1 MAEPIG
7 ALHAELSAG
16 HAQFAADMGK
26 AKRAVQ
32 NSAKGMET
40 SMMMAKKGFDAGSA
54 SLLTF
59 KIKALAAAAATGLLI
74 KSMIKTA
81 DEYTLLDNKLKV
93 VTKSQTELANAQEQL
108 YQISLRSHVAY
119 GISVDM
125 YQRFQR
131 SSDSLGTSQAEVLRI
146 VETLNKAMIIGGSTS
161 AEASNALIQL
171 AQGFAAGA
179 LRGEEFRSVVEQTPR
194 VTKLLT
200 DYLKTDI
207 GGLRKM
213 AYDGKLTADIL
224 TAAFSSAA
232 QTIDEEFGKMQP
244 TISQAMTD
252 LRTVFG
258 KLIADSD
265 QAAGGTNQ
273 IATEISNLAKT
284 IGEEREGIIELLST
298 MFFMAGKVVKAFGN
312 IGQSIRGWAAVK
324 RGDLGFFEFSGMN
337 ADELDDWLKKYDG
350 EASRIQQQ
358 IDRKTAELRSVIPRG
373 TTAKGRGQ
381 YADQIQQLKDEIA
394 ALEAAKAD
402 LAAKTAAAHATPA
415 KKTGGAGSTANAGT
429 GGGKS
434 GRDDVSERGQAA
446 IKDLERELALLGDT
460 TEVEKVLWEL
470 ENGRY
475 ADLST
480 AHKARIETLTR
491 EIQAGKEAIDAKKA
505 EADAAEEADK
515 QRIASMEQLM
525 GRMQE
530 YYEEHD
536 SAVANF
542 EDDYRQAVMTTQ
554 EYELAK
560 LQERYDAYAEH
571 IEDKAAL
578 DRWYEEESAKIAEG
592 GKKAASDMSE
602 FQIQAYRSMQ
612 SAMSEFLFDPFED
625 GLDGM
630 LRSFADMIRKLLAE
644 ALAAQIL
651 KSLLGGDF
659 GSGGKVG
666 GLLGGLFGAATGIA
680 SSGGGGLG
688 SGEVFGVVEAHGDAF
703 KNGRLIPFAHG
714 GIVDRPTV
722 FPMAQGAG
730 LMGEAGPEAVLP
742 LARTAG
748 GDLGVNVA
756 SEKQQD
762 PIENNVR
769 IINVLDPS
777 VVGNYL
783 STAAGERMIVNYMQR
798 NKKVLQ

>member
-1 MAEPIG
+1 
-7 ALHAELSAG
+7 
-16 HAQFAADMGK
+16 
-26 AKRAVQ
+26 
-32 NSAKGMET
+32 
-40 SMMMAKKGFDAGSA
+40 
-54 SLLTF
+54 
-59 KIKALAAAAATGLLI
+59 
-74 KSMIKTA
+74 
-81 DEYTLLDNKLKV
+81 
-93 VTKSQTELANAQEQL
+93 
-108 YQISLRSHVAY
+108 
-119 GISVDM
+119 
-125 YQRFQR
+125 
-131 SSDSLGTSQAEVLRI
+131 
-146 VETLNKAMIIGGSTS
+146 
-161 AEASNALIQL
+161 
-171 AQGFAAGA
+171 
-179 LRGEEFRSVVEQTPR
+179 
-194 VTKLLT
+194 
-200 DYLKTDI
+200 
-207 GGLRKM
+207 
-213 AYDGKLTADIL
+213 
-224 TAAFSSAA
+224 
-232 QTIDEEFGKMQP
+232 
-244 TISQAMTD
+244 
-252 LRTVFG
+252 
-258 KLIADSD
+258 
-265 QAAGGTNQ
+265 
-273 IATEISNLAKT
+273 
-284 IGEEREGIIELLST
+284 

-373 TTAKGRGQ
+373 TTAKGRGK
-381 YADQIQQLKDEIA
+381 YADQIKQIKDEIA
-394 ALEAAKAD
+394 TLEKAKAD
-402 LAAKTAAAHATPA
+402 LAAKTAAAHIPTTTA
-415 KKTGGAGSTANAGT
+415 KVTGDSGGGAS
-429 GGGKS
+429 K
-434 GRDDVSERGQAA
+434 RDAVIERGQAA

-460 TEVEKVLWEL
+460 TEIEKVLWEL

-515 QRIASMEQLM
+515 QRIASMDQLM

-542 EDDYRQAVMTTQ
+542 EDDYRQAIMTTQ
-554 EYELAK
+554 EYELAR

-571 IEDKAAL
+571 IDDKVAL
-578 DRWYEEESAKIAEG
+578 DKWYEEEKKKIADS
-592 GKKAASDMSE
+592 GKNATSELTE

-630 LRSFADMIRKLLAE
+630 LRSFADMIRKMLAE

-651 KSLLGGDF
+651 KSLLGGSF
-659 GSGGKVG
+659 GSGGSIG
-666 GLLGGLFGAATGIA
+666 GLLGGLFGSAKGNAF
-680 SSGGGGLG
+680 SGGR
-688 SGEVFGVVEAHGDAF
+688 V
-703 KNGRLIPFAHG
+703 IPFAHG

-783 STAAGERMIVNYMQR
+783 STAAGERLIVNYMQR
-798 NKKVLQ
+798 NKRVLT

>member
-1 MAEPIG
+1 MASE
-7 ALHAELSAG
+7 
-16 HAQFAADMGK
+16 GK
-26 AKRAVQ
+26 I
-32 NSAKGMET
+32 T
-40 SMMMAKKGFDAGSA
+40 SGV
-54 SLLTF
+54 
-59 KIKALAAAAATGLLI
+59 
-74 KSMIKTA
+74 MIEA
-81 DEYTLLDNKLKV
+81 
-93 VTKSQTELANAQEQL
+93 
-108 YQISLRSHVAY
+108 
-119 GISVDM
+119 
-125 YQRFQR
+125 F
-131 SSDSLGTSQAEVLRI
+131 
-146 VETLNKAMIIGGSTS
+146 STS
-161 AEASNALIQL
+161 
-171 AQGFAAGA
+171 
-179 LRGEEFRSVVEQTPR
+179 
-194 VTKLLT
+194 
-200 DYLKTDI
+200 
-207 GGLRKM
+207 
-213 AYDGKLTADIL
+213 
-224 TAAFSSAA
+224 A
-232 QTIDEEFGKMQP
+232 QTIDAEFGKMQP

-258 KLIADSD
+258 RLIADSD
-265 QAAGGTNQ
+265 KAGGGTNQ
-273 IATEISNLAKT
+273 IAIEISNLAKT

-298 MFFMAGKVVKAFGN
+298 MFSMAGKVVKAFGN
-312 IGQSIRGWAAVK
+312 IGQSIRGWSAVK

-373 TTAKGRGQ
+373 TTAKGRGK
-381 YADQIQQLKDEIA
+381 YADQIAQIKDEIA
-394 ALEAAKAD
+394 TLEKAKAD
-402 LAAKTAAAHATPA
+402 LSAKTAAAHIPTTAKVTGATA
-415 KKTGGAGSTANAGT
+415 KGDSGDGT
-429 GGGKS
+429 SK
-434 GRDDVSERGQAA
+434 RDDVSGRGQAA

-460 TEVEKVLWEL
+460 TDVEKVLWEL

-515 QRIASMEQLM
+515 QRIASMDQLM

-571 IEDKAAL
+571 IDDKVAL
-578 DRWYEEESAKIAEG
+578 DRWYEEEKKKITDS
-592 GKKAASDMSE
+592 GKNATSELTE

-630 LRSFADMIRKLLAE
+630 LRSFSDMIRKMLAE

-651 KSLLGGDF
+651 TGLFGKDF
-659 GSGGKVG
+659 GGGGALG
-666 GLLGGLFGAATGIA
+666 GLLGGLFGSAKGNAF
-680 SSGGGGLG
+680 SG
-688 SGEVFGVVEAHGDAF
+688 
-703 KNGRLIPFAHG
+703 GRLIPFAHG

-798 NKKVLQ
+798 NKRVLT

>member
-1 MAEPIG
+1 MAEPVG
-7 ALHAELSAG
+7 ALHTELSAG
-16 HAQFAADMGK
+16 HAQFDADMGK
-26 AKRAVQ
+26 VKRSVQTAAK
-32 NSAKGMET
+32 SMST

-54 SLLTF
+54 ALLTF
-59 KIKALAAAAATGLLI
+59 KVKALAAAAATGLLI

-81 DEYTLLDNKLKV
+81 DEYTLLDNRLKV

-265 QAAGGTNQ
+265 KAGGGTNK
-273 IATEISNLAKT
+273 IAIEISNLAKT

-358 IDRKTAELRSVIPRG
+358 IDRKTAELSSVVPKG
-373 TTAKGRGQ
+373 TTAKGRGK
-381 YADQIQQLKDEIA
+381 YAAQIKQIKDEIA
-394 ALEAAKAD
+394 TLEKAKAD
-402 LAAKTAAAHATPA
+402 LAAKTAAAHIPTTAKVTGATA
-415 KKTGGAGSTANAGT
+415 KGDLGDGT
-429 GGGKS
+429 SK
-434 GRDDVSERGQAA
+434 RDDVSGRGQAA

-515 QRIASMEQLM
+515 QRIASMDQLM

-542 EDDYRQAVMTTQ
+542 EDDYRQAIMTTQ

-571 IEDKAAL
+571 IDDKVAL
-578 DRWYEEESAKIAEG
+578 DKWYEEEKKKIADSGE
-592 GKKAASDMSE
+592 KTASDMTE
-602 FQIQAYRSMQ
+602 FQVQAYRSMQ

-630 LRSFADMIRKLLAE
+630 LRSFTDMIRKMLAE

-651 KSLLGGDF
+651 KSLLGEDF
-659 GSGGKVG
+659 GSGGSTG
-666 GLLGGLFGAATGIA
+666 GLLGGLFGSAKGNAF
-680 SSGGGGLG
+680 SGG
-688 SGEVFGVVEAHGDAF
+688 
-703 KNGRLIPFAHG
+703 RMIPFAHG

-783 STAAGERMIVNYMQR
+783 YTAAGERMIVNYMQR

>member
-1 MAEPIG
+1 
-7 ALHAELSAG
+7 
-16 HAQFAADMGK
+16 MGK

-32 NSAKGMET
+32 TNAKGMET
-40 SMMMAKKGFDAGSA
+40 SMMMAKKGFDASSA

-59 KIKALAAAAATGLLI
+59 RVKALAAAAATGLLI
-74 KSMIKTA
+74 KSMTKTA
-81 DEYTLLDNKLKV
+81 DEYQLLNNKLRL
-93 VTKSQTELANAQEQL
+93 VTKSSAELTAVQEGL
-108 YQISLRSHVAY
+108 YRQALASHSSY
-119 GISVDM
+119 SSSVDL
-125 YQRFQR
+125 YSRFAKATET
-131 SSDSLGTSQAEVLRI
+131 LGTSQNELLRI
-146 VETLNKAMIIGGSTS
+146 TETLNKAMIISGATQQ
-161 AEASNALIQL
+161 EASNGIIQL
-171 AQGFAAGA
+171 SQGMASGV
-179 LRGEEFRSVVEQTPR
+179 LRGEEFNSIMENGSRIARMLS
-194 VTKLLT
+194 
-200 DYLKTDI
+200 DYLEVDI
-207 GGLRKM
+207 GTLRKM
-213 AYDGKLTADIL
+213 ASEGKITSGVMIE
-224 TAAFSSAA
+224 AFSTSA
-232 QTIDEEFGKMQP
+232 QTIDAEFGKMQP

-298 MFFMAGKVVKAFGN
+298 MFSMAGKVVKAFGN
-312 IGQSIRGWAAVK
+312 IGQSIRGWSAVK

-402 LAAKTAAAHATPA
+402 LAAKTAAAHIPATA
-415 KKTGGAGSTANAGT
+415 KVTGDSGGGAS
-429 GGGKS
+429 K
-434 GRDDVSERGQAA
+434 RDAVIERGQAA

-460 TEVEKVLWEL
+460 TDVEKVLWEL
-470 ENGRY
+470 ENGRF

-480 AHKARIETLTR
+480 AHKARIESLTR

-515 QRIASMEQLM
+515 QRIASMDQLM

-542 EDDYRQAVMTTQ
+542 EDDYRQAIMTTQ
-554 EYELAK
+554 EYELAR

-571 IEDKAAL
+571 IDDKVAL
-578 DRWYEEESAKIAEG
+578 DKWYEEEKKKIADS
-592 GKKAASDMSE
+592 GKNATSELTE

-630 LRSFADMIRKLLAE
+630 LRSFADMIRKMLAE

-651 KSLLGGDF
+651 KSLLGGSF
-659 GSGGKVG
+659 GSGGSIG
-666 GLLGGLFGAATGIA
+666 GLLGGLFGSAKGNAF
-680 SSGGGGLG
+680 SGGR
-688 SGEVFGVVEAHGDAF
+688 V
-703 KNGRLIPFAHG
+703 IPFAHG

-783 STAAGERMIVNYMQR
+783 STAAGERLIVNYMQR
-798 NKKVLQ
+798 NKRVLT

>member
-16 HAQFAADMGK
+16 HAQFEADMGK

-32 NSAKGMET
+32 TNAKGMET

-74 KSMIKTA
+74 KSMTKTA
-81 DEYTLLDNKLKV
+81 DEYQLLNNKLRL
-93 VTKSQTELANAQEQL
+93 VTKSSAELTAVQEGL
-108 YQISLRSHVAY
+108 YRQALASHSSY
-119 GISVDM
+119 SSSVDL
-125 YQRFQR
+125 YSRFAKATET
-131 SSDSLGTSQAEVLRI
+131 LGTSQNELLRI
-146 VETLNKAMIIGGSTS
+146 TETLNKAMIISGATQQ
-161 AEASNALIQL
+161 EASNGIIQL
-171 AQGFAAGA
+171 SQGMASGV
-179 LRGEEFRSVVEQTPR
+179 LRGEEFNSIMENGSRIARMLS
-194 VTKLLT
+194 
-200 DYLKTDI
+200 DYLGVDI
-207 GGLRKM
+207 GQLRKM
-213 AYDGKLTADIL
+213 ASEGKITSETMIK
-224 TAAFSSAA
+224 AFSTSA
-232 QTIDEEFGKMQP
+232 QTIDAEFGKMQP

-298 MFFMAGKVVKAFGN
+298 MFSMAGKVVKAFGN
-312 IGQSIRGWAAVK
+312 IGQSIRGWSAVK

-460 TEVEKVLWEL
+460 TEIEKVLWEL

-505 EADAAEEADK
+505 EADAADEADK
-515 QRIASMEQLM
+515 QRIASMDQLM

-542 EDDYRQAVMTTQ
+542 EDDYRQAIMTTQ
-554 EYELAK
+554 EYELAR

-571 IEDKAAL
+571 IDDKVAL
-578 DRWYEEESAKIAEG
+578 DKRYEEEKKKIADS
-592 GKKAASDMSE
+592 GKNATSELTE

-630 LRSFADMIRKLLAE
+630 LRSFADMIRKMLAE

-651 KSLLGGDF
+651 KSLLGGSF
-659 GSGGKVG
+659 GSGGSIG
-666 GLLGGLFGAATGIA
+666 GLLGGLFGSAKGNAF
-680 SSGGGGLG
+680 SGGR
-688 SGEVFGVVEAHGDAF
+688 V
-703 KNGRLIPFAHG
+703 IPFAHG

-783 STAAGERMIVNYMQR
+783 STAAGERLIVNYMQR
-798 NKKVLQ
+798 NKRVLT